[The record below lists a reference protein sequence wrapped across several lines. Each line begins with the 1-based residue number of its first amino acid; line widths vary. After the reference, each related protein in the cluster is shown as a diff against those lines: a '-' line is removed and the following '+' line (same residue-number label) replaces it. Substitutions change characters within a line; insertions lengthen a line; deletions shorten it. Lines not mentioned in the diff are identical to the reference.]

1 MPVADNCNH
10 YVKLYFCL
18 TPEHLSLGDEWC
30 KEFVKLQLQEGFIR
44 ALEDLEN
51 EWPRIMK
58 DYVHPPCRKNG
69 VSGSSPYSGC
79 PLIVELGLRART
91 RARMV
96 YRLHKYG

>member
-30 KEFVKLQLQEGFIR
+30 KESVKLQLQDGFIR
-44 ALEDLEN
+44 ALEELEK
-51 EWPRIMK
+51 EWPQIK
-58 DYVHPPCRKNG
+58 KKLCTPPSRKNG
-69 VSGSSPYSGC
+69 SSGSSPYSGC
-79 PLIVELGLRART
+79 PLTLQLALHART

-96 YRLHKYG
+96 YKLHKYG